1 MSPGSHGR
9 RLLLAGGVLLVIGL
23 TWVLLKDGE
32 PPPAAPVIAVPEH
45 VAELPPAP
53 IVHAPLRPLA
63 PDLVPPAA
71 TGAALSAALNE
82 ERVELSSTAR
92 IEGIDADRPWVCAGE
107 QLTLSARTGGEAEP
121 GMVQRWVWPGSETG
135 AELQPGARL
144 PWRAPATAGRY
155 FVRFQ
160 LCKDLGGRRVG
171 VLAEQ
176 VVGIDVRACGPGEGQ
191 ADTLRVEVSQRGNED
206 FSFRAVS
213 PKPATAYRWDF
224 GDGSSIV
231 TTEPGA
237 THVYAAQAPGEPDV
251 RSFTV
256 SLSARG
262 AEGEQTA
269 TTFVQ
274 VRGQPPSDAPPG
286 ASLKVERATG
296 RAAGEGWRSQVRVD
310 VPEGS
315 EVVWERVERLTVGW
329 DDEVEV
335 RTSGWREIIT
345 VEEDLG
351 SGGFRGHV
359 TVLPS
364 DVRPEVK
371 QVIDFLHGRDATGKD
386 VSLSWSA
393 YKAEPLRP
401 SSSERPPPK

>member
-1 MSPGSHGR
+1 M
-9 RLLLAGGVLLVIGL
+9 AGGVLLVIGL
-23 TWVLLKDGE
+23 TWVLLLKDGE
-32 PPPAAPVIAVPEH
+32 PSPQITVT
-45 VAELPPAP
+45 PAP
-53 IVHAPLRPLA
+53 ERMMEVTPAPAVRARLRPLA

-82 ERVELSSTAR
+82 ERVELSSSAR
-92 IEGIDADRPWVCAGE
+92 IEGIDADRPWVCTGE
-107 QLTLSARTGGEAEP
+107 PLTLSARTGGEAEP
-121 GMVQRWVWPGSETG
+121 GMVSRWVWPGSETG

-191 ADTLRVEVSQRGNED
+191 ADALRIEVSQRGNED

-213 PKPATAYRWDF
+213 PKSATTYAWDF
-224 GDGSSIV
+224 GDGNSAV

-256 SLSARG
+256 SLSAGG
-262 AEGEQTA
+262 AGGEQTA

-274 VRGQPPSDAPPG
+274 VRAQPPSDAPPG
-286 ASLKVERATG
+286 ASLKLERVTG
-296 RAAGEGWRSQVRVD
+296 QAASEGWKSQLQVD

-315 EVVWERVERLTVGW
+315 EVAWERVERLTVGW
-329 DDEVEV
+329 DDQVEV
-335 RTSGWREIIT
+335 RTSGWREVIT
-345 VEEDLG
+345 VDEDLG
-351 SGGFRGHV
+351 RGGFRGHV

-371 QVIDFLHGRDATGKD
+371 QVIDSLHGRDATGKD
-386 VSLSWSA
+386 VSLSWSS
-393 YKAEPLRP
+393 YKAGPQRVP
-401 SSSERPPPK
+401 PVPSERPLPK

>member
-1 MSPGSHGR
+1 M
-9 RLLLAGGVLLVIGL
+9 LASGVLLSVAIA
-23 TWVLLKDGE
+23 WVLLRDGE
-32 PPPAAPVIAVPEH
+32 SSLRPTVTPAPER
-45 VAELPPAP
+45 VAEVTPAP
-53 IVHAPLRPLA
+53 AVRARLRPLA
-63 PDLVPPAA
+63 PDVVPPAA

-82 ERVELSSTAR
+82 ERVEVSSSAR
-92 IEGIDADRPWVCAGE
+92 IEGIDADRPWVCTGE
-107 QLTLSARTGGEAEP
+107 LLTLSARTGGEAEP
-121 GMVQRWVWPGSETG
+121 GMVSRWVWPGSETG

-176 VVGIDVRACGPGEGQ
+176 VVSIDVRTCGPDEGQ
-191 ADTLRVEVSQRGNED
+191 AHALRVEVSQRGNEA

-213 PKPATAYRWDF
+213 PKPATTYRWDF
-224 GDGSSIV
+224 GDGSSTV

-237 THVYAAQAPGEPDV
+237 THAYAAQAPGEPDV

-262 AEGEQTA
+262 AEGEQTV

-274 VRGQPPSDAPPG
+274 VRAQPPSDAPPG
-286 ASLKVERATG
+286 AILKVERVTG
-296 RAAGEGWRSQVRVD
+296 RAASEGWRSQVQVD

-315 EVVWERVERLTVGW
+315 DVTWERVERLTVTW
-329 DDEVEV
+329 DDQVDV
-335 RTSGWREIIT
+335 RTSGWREVIT
-345 VEEDLG
+345 VEQDLG
-351 SGGFRGHV
+351 RGGFRGHV

-364 DVRPEVK
+364 DVRPDVK
-371 QVIDFLHGRDATGKD
+371 QVIDFLHGRDAKGQE
-386 VSLSWSA
+386 VSLSWAS
-393 YKAEPLRP
+393 YKAEPQRASP
-401 SSSERPPPK
+401 SERPPPK